1 MEKKLCK
8 WGFNNGDLKEK
19 SLFSIRS
26 VLERIMENLNEEDER
41 VLIHLGLGDPS
52 SVPCFRTSPVVEDA
66 IYGAVRSA
74 KFNGYAPAVGIYSA
88 RR

>member
-41 VLIHLGLGDPS
+41 VLIHLGRGDPS